1 MSIAKTK
8 LHLLYRSIELLVFG
22 ICISQIGPW
31 KYITIN
37 NHKLWHFYVIEKCSN
52 CSLKNII
59 IIINA
64 RHFMR
69 LSYYSKWIFAFF
81 AAFYAYIKKLMFWP
95 GTHLHLIK
103 CFRSLSSDSQ
113 SITGHKIVT
122 CKKMFKFYRQ
132 FFESTLVKKQ
142 GCIYKIF
149 CLRIFASLFSFK
161 KFEIK

>member
-1 MSIAKTK
+1 MNIAKTK
-8 LHLLYRSIELLVFG
+8 LRLSIESVFG
-22 ICISQIGPW
+22 NCISQNGPW

-37 NHKLWHFYVIEKCSN
+37 NHKLWHFYVIEKWSN

-95 GTHLHLIK
+95 GTHFTPNKMLQI
-103 CFRSLSSDSQ
+103 SLSSDSQ

-132 FFESTLVKKQ
+132 FL
-142 GCIYKIF
+142 
-149 CLRIFASLFSFK
+149 LRAHW
-161 KFEIK
+161 

>member
-8 LHLLYRSIELLVFG
+8 LRLSIELVFG

-69 LSYYSKWIFAFF
+69 LNYYWKWIFAFF

-95 GTHLHLIK
+95 GTHFTPNKMLQI
-103 CFRSLSSDSQ
+103 SLSSDSQ

-132 FFESTLVKKQ
+132 FL
-142 GCIYKIF
+142 
-149 CLRIFASLFSFK
+149 LRATW
-161 KFEIK
+161 